1 MTIKHRTTSFLA
13 VLALTAATGPAA
25 ADTVSWRFSNWVPST
40 HTLTVDMF
48 KPWAEDVEEATEGR
62 VKIQFLPALGAPN
75 AHFDLVRNGV
85 ADMAFGVHSYTPERF
100 PLTEIA
106 ELPFTSENAL
116 VNSLAYWRT
125 YDKYFADADEHAGT
139 HLLGLWVP
147 GSYQLFT
154 KEGPETL
161 ADLEGLRIRVPGTRV
176 EEISD
181 RLGMVAISSPLT
193 EAYDQVSRGIIDGM
207 FQDYSTVIDF
217 NMTEHMPT
225 FFTVEGGFSASSQ
238 FLIVSDRAWN
248 RISDED
254 KAAIEALSGEAMVE
268 RFAGIWADRNAASLE
283 KLREAGLTEHP
294 IEGEELETLRAL
306 LEPLAQE
313 WIEAATEKDPD
324 AAEAVEYY
332 RSELERVSEELNI
345 PAN

>member
-1 MTIKHRTTSFLA
+1 MTVKPATTGVLAMLALA
-13 VLALTAATGPAA
+13 VATGSATA
-25 ADTVSWRFSNWVPST
+25 EDVTWRFSNWVPAT

-48 KPWAEDVEEATEGR
+48 KPWAEDVEAATEGR

-100 PLTEIA
+100 PLTEIV

-125 YDKYFADADEHAGT
+125 YDRYLADADEHEGT
-139 HLLGLWVP
+139 RLLGLWVP

-154 KEGPETL
+154 KDGPETL
-161 ADLEGLRIRVPGTRV
+161 TDLEGLRIRVPGTRV

-193 EAYDQVSRGIIDGM
+193 EAYDQISRGIIDGM

-238 FLIVSDRAWN
+238 YVIVSDRAWN
-248 RISDED
+248 RISDAD

-268 RFAGIWADRNAASLE
+268 RFASIWAERNAASLE

-294 IEGEELETLRAL
+294 IEGEELEKLQSRLAP
-306 LEPLAQE
+306 LEDE
-313 WIEAATEKDPD
+313 WIEAASEADPD
-324 AAEAVEYY
+324 AAEAVGFY
-332 RSELERVSEELNI
+332 RSELERVADELGIAPN
-345 PAN
+345 